1 MTFQNDTEPRM
12 QRVSGYRSDL
22 QAPPRILFY
31 GVLGFFVLVILG
43 IIAAIVI
50 FTSVLQPS
58 QQQRV
63 IGIAPFMRSF
73 LPPTPQGG
81 VLPTIEPDAADN
93 DAALDLLNQPLAF
106 DTPTASAL
114 TGNGEETAP
123 TAEPTLASTE
133 APAIEPT
140 LEEAVATPTT
150 VPPTAT
156 FTAVPPTPTP
166 ADTSSQTSTGATNQS
181 VNTSVSQTL
190 SLLPNSSRLYGMRWE
205 RQEWNNCGP
214 ATVTTALTFYG
225 WQNDQIYAK
234 ERLKPNRED
243 KNVSP
248 QELVGFVN
256 EYTDLRAVM
265 RYGGSINTLRALLAN
280 EYPVIIERG
289 MQFEANDWLGHY
301 QALVAYE
308 DTSQL
313 FFAYDS
319 FMGTGEDSV
328 GVYESF
334 SAVDEDWRAFNR
346 LFIVIYPPQEE
357 ARVMEILGPLAD
369 ETEAAEIAFATAQE
383 EANANP
389 NDGFAWFNMGTS
401 LVELGRYEEAA
412 NAYAQARRYDLPWRM
427 FWYQFGPFVAFFE
440 SGRYEEVL
448 VHAQTILSQAEELEE
463 AYYWRGRVYEGQ
475 GEIAQA
481 RSQYNQ
487 ALNYNYNY
495 EAARTALDRL

>member
-22 QAPPRILFY
+22 QAPPRFLFY

-81 VLPTIEPDAADN
+81 VLPTIQPDTDDN

-106 DTPTASAL
+106 DTPTASTPTEGAA
-114 TGNGEETAP
+114 ETEP
-123 TAEPTLASTE
+123 TAEPTIASTE
-133 APAIEPT
+133 APTIEPT
-140 LEEAVATPTT
+140 VEEVAATSTT
-150 VPPTAT
+150 PPTAT
-156 FTAVPPTPTP
+156 FTAVPPTATL

-181 VNTSVSQTL
+181 VNTSVSQNL
-190 SLLPNSSRLYGMRWE
+190 SLLPNTSRLYGMRWE

-214 ATVTTALTFYG
+214 ATMTTALTFYG
-225 WQNDQIYAK
+225 WQNDQSYAK

-256 EYTDLRAVM
+256 EYTDLKAIM
-265 RYGGSINTLRALLAN
+265 RIGGNINTLRALLAN
-280 EYPVIIERG
+280 EYPVMIERG
-289 MQFEANDWLGHY
+289 MQFEANDWFGHY
-301 QALVAYE
+301 QALAAYD
-308 DTSQL
+308 DTSQRFL
-313 FFAYDS
+313 AYDS
-319 FMGTGEDSV
+319 FLGTEDDGGS
-328 GVYESF
+328 VYESYID
-334 SAVDEDWRAFNR
+334 VDEDWRAFNR

-369 ETEAAEIAFATAQE
+369 ENQAAEIAFATAQE
-383 EANANP
+383 EAQANP
-389 NDGFAWFNMGTS
+389 NDGFFFKSPA
-401 LVELGRYEEAA
+401 LY
-412 NAYAQARRYDLPWRM
+412 RRFVCRM
-427 FWYQFGPFVAFFE
+427 Q
-440 SGRYEEVL
+440 
-448 VHAQTILSQAEELEE
+448 Q
-463 AYYWRGRVYEGQ
+463 GQ
-475 GEIAQA
+475 RDNVG
-481 RSQYNQ
+481 
-487 ALNYNYNY
+487 
-495 EAARTALDRL
+495 